1 MIIQCPKC
9 LTKFKLDDSKVTDD
23 GTRVRCAKCKEVFVV
38 KKEAAAPPPPPPAPT
53 EPPAEKEEFD
63 FSFVPSAEEKEEAPF
78 GFEGGFEEE
87 EEKPEEEREEPR
99 EEEEKGAGFDF
110 GGMSYGEVN
119 FSEPEEAMPKTEE
132 APLGF
137 EFKEEETGFGEV
149 EFKEEEP
156 HFETPRGEV
165 FGGPAVAP
173 PPPPPPAEEKVEFR
187 EEIPVAGGFEEEK
200 PFRGFEEAA
209 FPEEFPSEVKKEK
222 RRSFLK
228 IATLAIVICAVAA
241 VPLFYLMKHKT
252 AETGEIN
259 LAELN
264 GYYTQN
270 AEAGNVF
277 VVSGRAVNNTNKAR
291 SFFQIKGT
299 LFNKKGE
306 RLAQKEVYCGNI
318 FSTKE
323 ITTLPKSKIE
333 ADLKNKVG
341 GSLSNINLAP
351 GKSVPFMIVFFDL
364 PADMSEFAVEV
375 TGSQPAAE

>member
-9 LTKFKLDDSKVTDD
+9 LTKFKLDDSKVTDE

-38 KKEAAAPPPPPPAPT
+38 KKEVTAPPPPPPVPT
-53 EPPAEKEEFD
+53 ELPAEKEEFD
-63 FSFVPSAEEKEEAPF
+63 FSFGPSTEEKEEAPF
-78 GFEGGFEEE
+78 GFKGGFEEE
-87 EEKPEEEREEPR
+87 GEKEEETR
-99 EEEEKGAGFDF
+99 EEEEKGEGFDF

-137 EFKEEETGFGEV
+137 EFKEKETAFGEV

-156 HFETPRGEV
+156 HFEPPREEV
-165 FGGPAVAP
+165 FGGPAVTP

-187 EEIPVAGGFEEEK
+187 EEMPVAGGFEEEK

-209 FPEEFPSEVKKEK
+209 FQEEFPSEVKKEK

-228 IATLAIVICAVAA
+228 IATLVIVICAVAA
-241 VPLFYLMKHKT
+241 VPLFYLMKYKT

-259 LAELN
+259 LVELN

-323 ITTLPKSKIE
+323 ITTLPKSKVE

>member
-9 LTKFKLDDSKVTDD
+9 LTKFKLDDSKVTDE

-38 KKEAAAPPPPPPAPT
+38 KKEVTAPPPPPPIPT
-53 EPPAEKEEFD
+53 ELTAEKEEFD
-63 FSFVPSAEEKEEAPF
+63 FSFGPSTEEKEEAPF
-78 GFEGGFEEE
+78 GFGGGFEEE
-87 EEKPEEEREEPR
+87 GKKEETSEEEG
-99 EEEEKGAGFDF
+99 KGEGFDF
-110 GGMSYGEVN
+110 GGLSYGEVN
-119 FSEPEEAMPKTEE
+119 FSEPEEAAPKIEE
-132 APLGF
+132 APHGF
-137 EFKEEETGFGEV
+137 EFKEEEAAFGEV

-156 HFETPRGEV
+156 HFEPPREET

-173 PPPPPPAEEKVEFR
+173 PPPPPSAEEKVEFR
-187 EEIPVAGGFEEEK
+187 DEMPVAGGFEEEN
-200 PFRGFEEAA
+200 PFHGFEEAG

-228 IATLAIVICAVAA
+228 IATLVIVICAVAA
-241 VPLFYLMKHKT
+241 VTFFYLMHYKT
-252 AETGEIN
+252 SETGEIN
-259 LAELN
+259 LVELN

-306 RLAQKEVYCGNI
+306 KLVQKEVYCGNI

-333 ADLKNKVG
+333 TDLKNKVG
-341 GSLSNINLAP
+341 SSLSNINLAP

-364 PADMSEFAVEV
+364 PADMSEFAVEA

>member
-9 LTKFKLDDSKVTDD
+9 LTKFKLDDSKVTDE

-38 KKEAAAPPPPPPAPT
+38 KKEAAAPPPPPPVPT
-53 EPPAEKEEFD
+53 EPPAEPTEKEEFD
-63 FSFVPSAEEKEEAPF
+63 FSFGPSAEEKEEAPF
-78 GFEGGFEEE
+78 GFGGGFEEE
-87 EEKPEEEREEPR
+87 EEKEEPR

-156 HFETPRGEV
+156 HFEPPREEA
-165 FGGPAVAP
+165 FGGPAVTP

-187 EEIPVAGGFEEEK
+187 EEMPVAGGFEEEK

-228 IATLAIVICAVAA
+228 IATLVIVICAVAA

-259 LAELN
+259 LVELN

>member
-9 LTKFKLDDSKVTDD
+9 LTKFKLDDSKVTDE

-38 KKEAAAPPPPPPAPT
+38 KKEVTTPPPPPPVPT
-53 EPPAEKEEFD
+53 EPPAEPAEKEEFD
-63 FSFVPSAEEKEEAPF
+63 FSFGPSAEEKEEAPF

-87 EEKPEEEREEPR
+87 GEKEEEVR

-156 HFETPRGEV
+156 HFEPPREEA
-165 FGGPAVAP
+165 FGGPAVI
-173 PPPPPPAEEKVEFR
+173 PPPAEEKVEFR
-187 EEIPVAGGFEEEK
+187 EEMPVAGGFEEEK

-228 IATLAIVICAVAA
+228 IATLVIVICAVAA

-259 LAELN
+259 LVELN

-323 ITTLPKSKIE
+323 ITTLPKSKVE

-351 GKSVPFMIVFFDL
+351 AKSVPFMIVFFDL
-364 PADMSEFAVEV
+364 PTDMSEFAVEV

>member
-9 LTKFKLDDSKVTDD
+9 LTKFKLDDSKVTDE

-38 KKEAAAPPPPPPAPT
+38 KKEVSAPPPPPPIPT
-53 EPPAEKEEFD
+53 EPPAEKEEVD
-63 FSFVPSAEEKEEAPF
+63 FSFGPSTEEKEAPF
-78 GFEGGFEEE
+78 GFGGVFEEE
-87 EEKPEEEREEPR
+87 GKKEETRK
-99 EEEEKGAGFDF
+99 EEEKGGGFDF

-119 FSEPEEAMPKTEE
+119 FSEPEEAAPKTEE
-132 APLGF
+132 PPLGF
-137 EFKEEETGFGEV
+137 EFKKEQSAFGEV

-156 HFETPRGEV
+156 HFEPPREEV
-165 FGGPAVAP
+165 FGGPAVT
-173 PPPPPPAEEKVEFR
+173 PPPPPPAEGKVEFR
-187 EEIPVAGGFEEEK
+187 EEMPVAGGFEEER
-200 PFRGFEEAA
+200 PFHDFEEAG

-228 IATLAIVICAVAA
+228 IATLVIVICAVAA
-241 VPLFYLMKHKT
+241 VPLFYLMKYKT
-252 AETGEIN
+252 AEIGEIN
-259 LAELN
+259 LVELN

-306 RLAQKEVYCGNI
+306 RLAQKDVYCGNI

-351 GKSVPFMIVFFDL
+351 GKSVPFMIVFFDI
-364 PADMSEFAVEV
+364 PADMSEFAVEA